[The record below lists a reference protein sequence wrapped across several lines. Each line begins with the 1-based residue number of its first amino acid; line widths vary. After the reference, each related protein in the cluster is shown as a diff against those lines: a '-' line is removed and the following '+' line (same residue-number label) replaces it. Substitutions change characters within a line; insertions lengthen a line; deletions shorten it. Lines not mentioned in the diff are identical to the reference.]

1 MFKKVGTKI
10 GAGYGAMCALLI
22 ICGLVGYFGA
32 DRLSQELTF
41 ITTQAWDAA
50 DGSMEGTI
58 GIQRQMLAVSRLAT
72 PDISNSEAQQQR
84 KELNV
89 ALDFADEALGRMR
102 ASGLID
108 TAHLKRL
115 DQLMAKQAAA
125 RIDLLNALTSRDGHS
140 SALEGTRTTYYETTS
155 SLLDYVEEL
164 EELGDSQVESRTE
177 TINDIVTGVESA
189 IVVTLVVGVFLSTFI
204 ALFSIK
210 TIVRPIKRVA
220 RQMHD
225 IAEGEGD
232 LSARLN
238 DHGQD
243 EIAELS
249 RGFNAYTSKIHALVI
264 KVMEATSH
272 LAAASEEL
280 SGITHQT
287 ADDVSRQREE
297 TDQVATAITEM
308 NQTAHD
314 VARSAVAAADAT
326 SKADH
331 EAGQGRSVIS
341 ATMTTINALAEEV
354 GKATEVI
361 HTLEQDSA
369 SIGSILD
376 VIREIAE
383 QTNLLALNAA
393 IEAARAGEQGRGFAV
408 VADEVRTLAQRTQK
422 STGEIHKMIERLQ
435 QGTQEAVTVMG
446 RGHDQA
452 VRSVD
457 QAKGAQLSFDTIV
470 DAVTSASD
478 MTTQIASAAEEQNAV
493 SESIGRSVTNI
504 RAGADQNSLSV
515 HQVAATSED
524 IAQLATRLQSLVTVF
539 KT

>member
-72 PDISNSEAQQQR
+72 PGISNSEAQQQR

-108 TAHLKRL
+108 AAHLKQL

-125 RIDLLNALTSRDGHS
+125 RTDLLNALTARDGGS
-140 SALEGTRTTYYETTS
+140 AALEGTKTAYYQTTS

-177 TINDIVTGVESA
+177 TINDIVTRVAST
-189 IVVTLVVGVFLSTFI
+189 IVITLVVGVLLSTFI

-238 DHGQD
+238 DQGRD

-272 LAAASEEL
+272 LATSSEEL
-280 SGITHQT
+280 SSITHQT
-287 ADDVSRQREE
+287 AGDVSRQREE

-308 NQTAHD
+308 SQTAHD
-314 VARSAVAAADAT
+314 VARSALAAADAT
-326 SKADH
+326 GKADH

-341 ATMTTINALAEEV
+341 ATMTTINALADEV

-457 QAKGAQLSFDTIV
+457 QAKDTQLSFDTIV
-470 DAVTSASD
+470 QAVTSASD

-504 RAGADQNSLSV
+504 RAGADQNSHSV
-515 HQVAATSED
+515 QQVAATSED
-524 IAQLATRLQSLVTVF
+524 IAQLATRLQSLVSAF